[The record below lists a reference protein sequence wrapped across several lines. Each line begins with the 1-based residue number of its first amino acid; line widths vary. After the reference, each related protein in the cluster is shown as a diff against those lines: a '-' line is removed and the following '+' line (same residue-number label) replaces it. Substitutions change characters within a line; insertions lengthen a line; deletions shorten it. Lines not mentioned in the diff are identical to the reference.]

1 MFGVI
6 VFGVIISISLMW
18 GGGELVVI
26 GGKVV
31 LLFILLGIVDFLVYY
46 IYVFIIYVIVL
57 IFLKGVLFV
66 CSFCLIFDKV
76 NFGFCFFCDGFG
88 WGGIC

>member
-1 MFGVI
+1 MI
-6 VFGVIISISLMW
+6 W
-18 GGGELVVI
+18 GGENLVVV

-66 CSFCLIFDKV
+66 CSLWLILDKV
-76 NFGFCFFCDGFG
+76 NLGFCFFCDGFG
-88 WGGIC
+88 RGGIC

>member
-1 MFGVI
+1 M
-6 VFGVIISISLMW
+6 SISLIW
-18 GGGELVVI
+18 GGGDLVVV

-31 LLFILLGIVDFLVYY
+31 LLLILLGIVDFLVYY

-57 IFLKGVLFV
+57 ILLKGVLFV

-76 NFGFCFFCDGFG
+76 NFGFRFLCDGFG
-88 WGGIC
+88 RGGIC